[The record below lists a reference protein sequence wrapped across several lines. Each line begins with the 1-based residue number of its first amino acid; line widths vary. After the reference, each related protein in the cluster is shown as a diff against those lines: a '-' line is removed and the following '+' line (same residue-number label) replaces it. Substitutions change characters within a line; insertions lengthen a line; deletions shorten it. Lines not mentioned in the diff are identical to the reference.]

1 MRICLHRVLGVISL
15 VLVTV
20 QMSYAQI
27 DETQLRQEI
36 ILSYSPLKTLDISG
50 SYRLDLKENMTQ
62 FRRSNF
68 EVRADYS
75 ILKWLKLITTYRYV
89 TSYERDQHRLALG
102 FAARKNSLNKKYQFQ
117 FKSMVH
123 FISDYMD
130 RDYWMIEDPR
140 WVLRMRARFRY
151 DLTKKISLA
160 VYAETF
166 ARNFSEEY
174 LFYRMRYGGELSYSP
189 KKRHTLSLGYF
200 YQHEFNRKR
209 PAETQT
215 FSLSYEYEFKKKKKK
230 TTAPITVPSDK
241 N

>member
-1 MRICLHRVLGVISL
+1 MMPGLNRVLGVL
-15 VLVTV
+15 AVMLTV
-20 QMSYAQI
+20 QISYAQI
-27 DETQLRQEI
+27 DETQLRQEV

-75 ILKWLKLITTYRYV
+75 ILKWLKVITTYRYI
-89 TSYERDQHRLALG
+89 TSYDRDQHRFALG
-102 FAARKNSLNKKYQFQ
+102 LAARKNSLNKKYQFQ

-130 RDYWMIEDPR
+130 RDYWMMEDPR
-140 WVLRMRARFRY
+140 WVLRMRARFKY
-151 DLTKKISLA
+151 NLTKKVSLA
-160 VYAETF
+160 VHAETF
-166 ARNFSEEY
+166 ARNFSAEY

-209 PAETQT
+209 PSEMQT

-230 TTAPITVPSDK
+230 TTAPEVVPSDK